1 MWHTEYRCFFRLE
14 DAWRT
19 EYNDDKEISNW
30 LGLLVK
36 GVDVIALDF
45 DKINARLYAM
55 YAGSAHVEGDGYSCV
70 PCVAGVEAAAL
81 GACESS
87 ATCAASA
94 EALHTFTLDSG
105 TSRCFFRDCTTVTP
119 LTVPFPIA
127 LADPSGGPVIA
138 RASTVLPCPEVPSS
152 SLPGL
157 HLPSF
162 SNNLVSNPVLQD
174 ELVTTTTPGGEH
186 VAICQVATSGQ
197 LAASCSCCLLTH
209 LFLLSHHRLGHPS
222 LLRLRGMYSCLLV
235 SDLPRS
241 LPLLPRSLAPPCLP
255 CVEGRQ
261 RAAPHSLFLPTT
273 SPLHTLHMDV
283 LPLVD
288 PLPPQGPAPSV
299 ESCAAGGA
307 DTGGEDSGGAGP
319 GGADSRGAGSGG
331 VNSETLSPQHLR
343 EWALRQGRSVA
354 RAWSTG
360 AGAASAGVTSAGG
373 ARARGTGGT
382 GATGARGAGAGV
394 TGGFGARGAG
404 AAGAAGAGG
413 AGAGGAGATDGTGP
427 RGVGAGG
434 TRARGFGIVGTAQ
447 RRPFFYPQP

>member
-1 MWHTEYRCFFRLE
+1 
-14 DAWRT
+14 
-19 EYNDDKEISNW
+19 
-30 LGLLVK
+30 
-36 GVDVIALDF
+36 
-45 DKINARLYAM
+45 M
-55 YAGSAHVEGDGYSCV
+55 YAGSANVEGDGYSCV

-105 TSRCFFRDCTTVTP
+105 TSRCFFRDCTRVTP

-186 VAICQVATSGQ
+186 VAI
-197 LAASCSCCLLTH
+197 L
-209 LFLLSHHRLGHPS
+209 
-222 LLRLRGMYSCLLV
+222 
-235 SDLPRS
+235 
-241 LPLLPRSLAPPCLP
+241 
-255 CVEGRQ
+255 
-261 RAAPHSLFLPTT
+261 
-273 SPLHTLHMDV
+273 
-283 LPLVD
+283 
-288 PLPPQGPAPSV
+288 

-331 VNSETLSPQHLR
+331 VNSENLSPQHLR

-434 TRARGFGIVGTAQ
+434 TRAGGFGIVGTAQ